1 MPGRRT
7 ASRVGPIGRGGT
19 LRRGEGRRDRGSV
32 RRPRGRLRGGG
43 ARRGRGCGSEGV
55 RSRLGGREG
64 GRRRRDRLV
73 ARPDAFRVF
82 FPGAPVRPA
91 GRCLGGGRGR
101 SPRDRGRE
109 RARPGEFPRATTP
122 PIVSTTRTNAFA
134 AGRVGRG
141 LPARG
146 RPPREGGRAARR
158 LGTTHRR
165 AAKGE
170 KSVRDD
176 SGKPSREGGATPR
189 APPKRESTSRAC
201 LRVDRVDGRAR
212 VRSATPVLARAT
224 DRATIR
230 SQTFSHAERRHVR
243 VAHERQLAHPKTH
256 EQTVSKIGISETFF
270 FRESRESRRPREYT
284 RIFFTEVRGAPA
296 SIDQRV
302 PMTILP
308 RSFDRSTI
316 RSTPFVSSSSD
327 RPLLPSFPGRPLLL
341 LRFSLGPPLPTSPR
355 VFL

>member
-32 RRPRGRLRGGG
+32 RRREGGSGGAARDEGAGAGRRESGAASGG
-43 ARRGRGCGSEGV
+43 ARGDVGGAIGLSRAPTRSGFFSPARRSDPRG
-55 RSRLGGREG
+55 
-64 GRRRRDRLV
+64 V
-73 ARPDAFRVF
+73 AS
-82 FPGAPVRPA
+82 
-91 GRCLGGGRGR
+91 GGGRGR

-270 FRESRESRRPREYT
+270 RESRESRRPREYT

>member
-1 MPGRRT
+1 MVSAPGPGEAAAGGGEACAAGATMGPPEGAARATDAMPGRRT

-82 FPGAPVRPA
+82 SRRAGPTRGALPRGGPGRA
-91 GRCLGGGRGR
+91 
-101 SPRDRGRE
+101 PRDRGRE

-189 APPKRESTSRAC
+189 SPPKRE
-201 LRVDRVDGRAR
+201 
-212 VRSATPVLARAT
+212 
-224 DRATIR
+224 
-230 SQTFSHAERRHVR
+230 
-243 VAHERQLAHPKTH
+243 
-256 EQTVSKIGISETFF
+256 
-270 FRESRESRRPREYT
+270 
-284 RIFFTEVRGAPA
+284 
-296 SIDQRV
+296 
-302 PMTILP
+302 
-308 RSFDRSTI
+308 
-316 RSTPFVSSSSD
+316 
-327 RPLLPSFPGRPLLL
+327 
-341 LRFSLGPPLPTSPR
+341 
-355 VFL
+355 